1 MLKSLKITL
10 NFLFFLILASSVQ
23 ATNSLDVIINE
34 IAWMGTESSY
44 NDEWIELYNNTDSSI
59 NLNGWSIKAID
70 ETPEINLTGT
80 ISGKGFYL
88 LERTNDT
95 TVPNILTNQIYT
107 GASSNKGEY
116 LKLFN
121 SQNNL
126 IDEVNCGDGWFAG
139 DNTTKATMERKNSQI
154 TGNDSS
160 NWTTSL
166 NTNGTPKAENSVIL
180 SIELPPPEE
189 SPAQSELQSEPKS
202 ELTPQEESQ
211 PITYPSGILINE
223 VIPSPEG
230 PDNLEEWIELKNIN
244 NEEVDLY
251 KWKVQDTTGSITT
264 YTFLERTKIGP
275 KGFLILSRPTT
286 KITLNNSGDGLN
298 LIQPNGNILDT
309 MNYEKAPRAQSYNL
323 TETGWLWSTILTPG
337 TTNIISA
344 TKETQLPEQV
354 EEIIFQKEVGESL
367 SKKEL
372 AAINDL
378 IKKPFNFLN
387 VLFPA
392 LIFAFASGIIIL
404 IIDFKNK
411 LE

>member
-10 NFLFFLILASSVQ
+10 NFLFFLILASSIQ
-23 ATNSLDVIINE
+23 AANSLDVIINE

-59 NLNGWSIKAID
+59 NLNGWSLKAVD
-70 ETPEINLTGT
+70 KTPEINLTGT

-95 TVPNILTNQIYT
+95 TVPNILANQIYT

-139 DNTTKATMERKNSQI
+139 DNVTKATMERKNSQI
-154 TGNDSS
+154 TGSDSD
-160 NWTTSL
+160 NWATSL
-166 NTNGTPKAENSVIL
+166 NPNGTPKAENSV
-180 SIELPPPEE
+180 SIAIGLPSPEE
-189 SPAQSELQSEPKS
+189 SPTQPEPQSEPKP

-244 NEEVDLY
+244 NEEVSLY
-251 KWKVQDTTGSITT
+251 KWKIQDTIGSVTT
-264 YTFLERTKIGP
+264 YTFSEGTKIRP
-275 KGFLILSRPTT
+275 KGFLVLSRPTT

-298 LIQPNGNILDT
+298 LIQPDGNILNT

-323 TETGWLWSTILTPG
+323 TETGWFWSTVLTPG
-337 TTNIISA
+337 ATNIISVSS
-344 TKETQLPEQV
+344 QLEQV
-354 EEIIFQKEVGESL
+354 KEISFQKEVEESL

-372 AAINDL
+372 AAIGEQTSMATKPLSVFL
-378 IKKPFNFLN
+378 IALFLST
-387 VLFPA
+387 F
-392 LIFAFASGIIIL
+392 SGIIIL
-404 IIDFKNK
+404 ALKRKKN
-411 LE
+411 